1 MYCILLT
8 RVPWGPR
15 LQASRNG
22 ATGVELDLSFTAD
35 GVAVL
40 LHDDTVDRTTNGSGP
55 ISGLRLAHV
64 KSLDAAARHRLRYG
78 GQSLSLGH
86 DRRLHYGG
94 RTWRPFSGPKS
105 NGV

>member
-1 MYCILLT
+1 MSPGA
-8 RVPWGPR
+8 RP
-15 LQASRNG
+15 QASRNG

-78 GQSLSLGH
+78 VKSLSAPQPFILEAYCGGH
-86 DRRLHYGG
+86 ILNRRAMV
-94 RTWRPFSGPKS
+94 FFIVIMAD
-105 NGV
+105 GV